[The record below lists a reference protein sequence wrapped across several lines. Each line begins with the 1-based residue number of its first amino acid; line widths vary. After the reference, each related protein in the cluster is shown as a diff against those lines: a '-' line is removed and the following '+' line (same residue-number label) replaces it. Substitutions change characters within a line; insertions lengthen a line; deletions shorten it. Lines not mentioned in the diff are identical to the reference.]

1 MPNKRLLK
9 IEIIFYEKWIP
20 FQQYRLN
27 VNDKR
32 KKKVKIKTN
41 NQELL
46 IRKHNESVATSKC
59 IEFQK
64 TSVIRVQDLE
74 VDKDENK
81 SNTKYNL
88 QLKRKST
95 VYCWSSS

>member
-1 MPNKRLLK
+1 MIPNKRLLK

-64 TSVIRVQDLE
+64 TSLIRVQ
-74 VDKDENK
+74 
-81 SNTKYNL
+81 NL
-88 QLKRKST
+88 
-95 VYCWSSS
+95 